1 MIRIEQW
8 HTIRTLY
15 AQGYGKKTIA
25 RMLNVSRNTVK
36 NALKDEAV
44 PKYIRQVI
52 IPKKID
58 PFANDVK
65 DMYFQKGFI
74 GTRIYE
80 EIKKLGYTGSDSG
93 VYRFLKT
100 LGSKTPKKTTMRFE
114 TEMGKQAQFDWSPYT
129 IEINGNKEKVIC
141 FLMVLGYSRLK
152 AVTFS
157 KDDKADSI
165 YEAIEDCFEQL
176 GGVCESLLIDNA
188 KALVLKHLQDE
199 EPIYNPR
206 FLELSGS
213 YCFKPHACKPHM
225 PRTKGKVERS
235 FYYIEQ
241 HFIKGG
247 SFNSMDDLSLRAKEF
262 INNLNFRTHSTTQQI
277 PAILFEKEKKYL
289 LPLPKR
295 RYTDSLKE
303 LRKVNWDC
311 LISYDGC
318 RYSVPNRFA
327 GKDVFVKKVKGYI
340 LKIYT
345 TSGEIVAEHIISSTK
360 GLTIINNEHYEGL
373 FNKYPKS
380 VALLRDTISETFSN
394 GQQFFIGLEKNI
406 NNYNI
411 HAQKVFALRETYEDR
426 YIDEVLGKAI
436 SYSIYH
442 SDSIKNLLKP
452 YPIRCEKP
460 TLISNSNAKSIQT
473 HTRTLEYYKNLLK

>member
-1 MIRIEQW
+1 MISIEQW

-25 RMLNVSRNTVK
+25 RMLKVSRNTVK
-36 NALKDEAV
+36 NALKDEVA
-44 PKYIRQVI
+44 PKYTRQAAV
-52 IPKKID
+52 PKKID
-58 PFANDVK
+58 PFNDVVK
-65 DMYFQKGFI
+65 DMYFQKQFI

-93 VYRFLKT
+93 VYRYLKT
-100 LGSKTPKKTTMRFE
+100 LGSRTPKKTTMRFE
-114 TEMGKQAQFDWSPYT
+114 TEMGKQAQFDWSPYNV
-129 IEINGNKEKVIC
+129 EINGTKEKVIC

-165 YEAIEDCFEQL
+165 YQAIEDCFEQF
-176 GGVCESLLIDNA
+176 GGVCETLLIDNA

-206 FLELSGS
+206 FLELAGS
-213 YCFKPHACKPHM
+213 YCFRPKACNPHM
-225 PRTKGKVERS
+225 PRTKGKVERP

-247 SFNSMDDLSLRAKEF
+247 SFTSMDDLSLRAKEF
-262 INNLNFRTHSTTQQI
+262 IKSLNDRTHSTTQQI
-277 PAILFEKEKKYL
+277 PTILFEEEKNYL
-289 LPLPKR
+289 LPLPR
-295 RYTDSLKE
+295 TRYSDSLKE
-303 LRKVNWDC
+303 LRRVNWDC

-327 GKDVFVKKVKGYI
+327 GKDVFVKKVRGYI

-345 TSGEIVAEHIISSTK
+345 TSGELIAEHSMANTK

-380 VALLRDTISETFSN
+380 VALLRDAITETFLN
-394 GQQFFIGLEKNI
+394 GQQFFSGLQKSI

-411 HAQKVFALRETYEDR
+411 HAQKVLALRETYEDR
-426 YIDEVLGKAI
+426 YIDEILGKAI
-436 SYSIYH
+436 SYGIYH
-442 SDSIKNLLKP
+442 SDSIRNLLKG
-452 YPIRCEKP
+452 YPIKCEKP
-460 TLISNSNAKSIQT
+460 TLISNSNAKNIQT
-473 HTRTLEYYKNLLK
+473 YTRTLEYYKNLLK